1 MSDFTI
7 SCPHCRET
15 FQLTKALAEPMLA
28 EERRKLEADVE
39 QRIAA
44 ERGQSADATKQAIEA
59 AVAAERLATK
69 GAMAERDAQLQAA
82 KAAELEALKVKEAAE
97 QARRDVALEVQRQ
110 VEARAAAI
118 AAKAAE
124 EAKDEVAVQLEV
136 AKAQLAAKDEKL
148 KAAQQ
153 AELDALRLKA
163 EAEEAKRE
171 VDLTVAQRLDEERAK
186 VREAAY
192 KERDD
197 ENRLKVAEKDKQL
210 EAMRN
215 QIEEL
220 RRKGN
225 SVSQQLAGD
234 VAELDLVDVLQ
245 KAFPADRFERVGKG
259 QHGGDL
265 LQTVMSSAGA
275 VSGTILW
282 ECKRTKSWQN
292 QWLPKLR
299 EDQRAA
305 KADIALLATETMPS
319 DVTTFGQMDGVWVT
333 CLQTSVPVAQAL
345 RQGLLEVATT
355 RRVGALA
362 DSVRDKVF
370 DYLTTPPFRQRMTR
384 IVEAYE
390 ELRSDLD
397 KEKKAMNALWS
408 RREKQLDRVLGG
420 VTGFYG
426 DLQGIAGSS
435 IPTLESLELAG
446 LELDEPKPRLAMVS
460 GSDVVPINETK
471 DA

>member
-1 MSDFTI
+1 MSDFNI
-7 SCPHCRET
+7 SCPHCRAS

-28 EERRKLEADVE
+28 EARLKLEADTE
-39 QRIAA
+39 QRIAT
-44 ERGQSADATKQAIEA
+44 ERDHAARAAQQAIEA
-59 AVAAERLATK
+59 AIAAERQATK
-69 GAMAERDAQLQAA
+69 QAMAERDAQLQAA
-82 KAAELEALKVKEAAE
+82 KTAELAALKVKEAAE
-97 QARRDVALEVQRQ
+97 QARRDLELEVQRQ
-110 VEARAAAI
+110 VEARSAEI
-118 AAKAAE
+118 AAKAME
-124 EAKDEVAVQLEV
+124 QAKDEVAAQLEA
-136 AKAQLAAKDEKL
+136 AKSQLAAKDEKL
-148 KAAQQ
+148 RAAQQ
-153 AELDALRLKA
+153 AEVDALKLKA

-171 VDLTVAQRLDEERAK
+171 VDLVVAQRLDQERAK

-197 ENRLKVAEKDKQL
+197 AIRLKVAEKDKQL
-210 EAMRN
+210 EAMRE

-220 RRKGN
+220 RRKGH
-225 SVSQQLAGD
+225 SVSQQLAGE
-234 VAELDLVDVLQ
+234 VAELDLLALLQ

-259 QHGGDL
+259 QNGGDL
-265 LQTVMSSAGA
+265 IQTVVSSAGA
-275 VSGTILW
+275 SSGTILW
-282 ECKRTKSWQN
+282 ECKRTKAWQS

-305 KADIALLATETMPS
+305 KADIAILVSETTPPDLAS
-319 DVTTFGQMDGVWVT
+319 FGQMDGIWVT
-333 CLQTSVPVAQAL
+333 CPQTLVPVAQAL
-345 RQGLLEVATT
+345 RQGLLEVATI
-355 RRVGALA
+355 RRVTALNDTA
-362 DSVRDKVF
+362 KDKVF

-435 IPTLESLELAG
+435 MPTLESLELPG
-446 LELDEPKPRLAMVS
+446 PESDEPKPRLAMVS
-460 GSDVVPINETK
+460 GSDVVPANDTK
-471 DA
+471 GP